1 MSVLV
6 KSCFKS
12 LSSPPSSSLDIFL
25 LKTFVSIVSLWTF
38 FAPVFD
44 TFASRRRWL
53 RNGLSCR
60 FGFSLGT
67 NEAKRAFLVGRKTN
81 DWKKLLL
88 LSLELLNNVGVN
100 TDTDVDVDTVADNCF
115 FFFFCCCCCSQVNVS
130 VTLLLTTI
138 PLNEYSEPESEKKT
152 GSLKIDVELV
162 PRNVTIRFRLRS

>member
-6 KSCFKS
+6 KSCLNSFFFFRRAHSIFFTEHFCLDRFTLNFFS
-12 LSSPPSSSLDIFL
+12 LR
-25 LKTFVSIVSLWTF
+25 
-38 FAPVFD
+38 VFD
-44 TFASRRRWL
+44 TFTSRRRWL

-115 FFFFCCCCCSQVNVS
+115 CCFFCCCCCSQVNVS

-138 PLNEYSEPESEKKT
+138 PLNEYSEPESEKKP
-152 GSLKIDVELV
+152 GH
-162 PRNVTIRFRLRS
+162 